1 MSLRSGFFN
10 SVNHDRTYDA
20 EDVASM
26 FDGAFSDGVFSNV
39 VINGSLS
46 GNQRFYVTPSG
57 SSMGLHVGTGK
68 AWFDHTYIIN
78 DEPLALSLE
87 PAEGVLNRYDA
98 IVIEINRGIH
108 VRENTIKVIKG
119 IPGNTPSK
127 PTMIKSTLIK
137 YYPIAYIYVKAN
149 AKSITQSNIQN
160 VVGTSETPYAA
171 GLIPMDQDMPFN
183 FGIDNKGRYGYK
195 QVGSSEVT
203 PFTPFRFG
211 VDGEGNYGYYKE
223 GADTVTPFKTGSGSG
238 GGGGTS
244 GATIKKVATV
254 SSNQTINLYNM
265 NGFADIWENLTTSN
279 FFVIIGSINVTKP
292 RLTSG
297 YGHRIPMYRER
308 IEALQRTQGS
318 WGDDGT
324 GENIGVGASIDELA
338 SSVSIRP
345 VLTYDQNKGQLTV
358 SGMAGSG
365 SHTTKVFT
373 RWPAL
378 DANNPN
384 SGWIHTENIMS
395 GEFSN
400 SLTVSATIDIYV
412 AY

>member
-149 AKSITQSNIQN
+149 AKSISQSNIQN

-171 GLIPMDQDMPFN
+171 GLIPMDQDLPFN

-211 VDGEGNYGYYKE
+211 IDGEGNYGYYKE

-238 GGGGTS
+238 GGTS

-254 SSNQTINLYNM
+254 SSNQTINLYSM
-265 NGFADIWENLTTSN
+265 SGFADIWENLTTSN

-292 RLTSG
+292 RLTSEQSYYTISYDDIRG
-297 YGHRIPMYRER
+297 YQAVVNNQYNP
-308 IEALQRTQGS
+308 
-318 WGDDGT
+318 DGI
-324 GENIGVGASIDELA
+324 GEQNVPSVSIDELA
-338 SSVSIRP
+338 SSINISP
-345 VLTYDQNKGQLTV
+345 TLTYDQNKGQLTV
-358 SGMAGSG
+358 SGMAGSA
-365 SHTTKVFT
+365 SHTTKVLRRVPQYQRNGNPDLRWQT
-373 RWPAL
+373 RV
-378 DANNPN
+378 DAQY
-384 SGWIHTENIMS
+384 
-395 GEFSN
+395 SN